1 MSIPSQSGATPTQG
15 HLFYVRLIYLKELRE
30 IFRDK
35 RTRFSVIISPL
46 LITPLLMALMGS
58 VIGNVVRQEKV
69 DIYSVGLINGGAS
82 PTIAKLLKSNK
93 TIHVEEVTQTE
104 AEKQIRDHKMRTAI
118 VIPGD
123 AEALMSANR
132 TVHVN
137 ALFDEGNDSSTSA
150 LGRLRLI
157 MSSGAQKLVEIRLK
171 VNNLSPELAHP
182 YEVKGTPI
190 AAGGSAGTMMMA
202 MMLPYVLAIS
212 AIGGGIYAA
221 NDLVAGEKERG
232 TLETLLV
239 SPASRR
245 DLVLGKFFA
254 VATVCLISSILSV
267 IGMLIPFYLPVKAF
281 EWIAKG
287 GGASLSLMSGLAI
300 LLVQIPLA
308 ILFAGLLLGIS
319 TFARNQKEAQ
329 TYLGPVMLVV
339 IIPAMMSMLLKA
351 EAPWTLALVPVLNA
365 TLVLKQAL
373 SGIFNPTFVAVAT
386 LSSAFY
392 AAIAVTFATRLFQK
406 ESVLLKA

>member
-1 MSIPSQSGATPTQG
+1 MAAPMTTQLTRN
-15 HLFYVRLIYLKELRE
+15 HFFYIRLIYLKELRE

-35 RTRFSVIISPL
+35 RTRFSVIVSPL
-46 LITPLLMALMGS
+46 LITPLLMGLMGS

-69 DIYSVGLINGGAS
+69 DIYSVGVVNASAS
-82 PTIAKLLKSNK
+82 PTIAKLLQSNN
-93 TIHVEEVTQTE
+93 TIKVIDVTQAE
-104 AEKQIRDHKMRTAI
+104 AEKQIRDHKMRSAI
-118 VIPGD
+118 VIPPN
-123 AEALMSANR
+123 AESLVHDNR
-132 TVHVN
+132 TVHITT
-137 ALFDEGNDSSTSA
+137 LFDEGNDTSTSA
-150 LGRLRLI
+150 LGRLKQI
-157 MSSGAQKLVEIRLK
+157 FSSAAQKLVAVRLTE
-171 VNNLSPELAHP
+171 NHLSPELSLP
-182 YEVKGTPI
+182 YDVKGTPI
-190 AAGGSAGTMMMA
+190 SAGGSAATMMMA

-212 AIGGGIYAA
+212 AIGAGVYAA

-254 VATVCLISSILSV
+254 VATVCLIGSILAV
-267 IGMLIPFYLPVKAF
+267 MGMLIPFYLPIKAF
-281 EWIAKG
+281 AWIARG
-287 GGASLSLMSGLAI
+287 GGASLSLLSGIAI

-308 ILFAGLLLGIS
+308 VLFAGLLLGIS

-329 TYLGPVMLVV
+329 TYLGPVMLMV
-339 IIPAMMSMLLKA
+339 IVPAMMSMLLKA
-351 EAPWTLALVPVLNA
+351 EAPWTMALIPVLNA

-392 AAIAVTFATRLFQK
+392 AGIAVTFATKLFQK